1 MFDKIFFLL
10 VIAMILSI
18 IFTILAF
25 TQEKKL
31 NVGIQMIKLKSG
43 DEEIPAFLAIPKVE
57 GKFPAIVLIH
67 EWWGLT
73 DWEKENAIRFASKG
87 YVSIAVDLYRG
98 KIAKTPEEARSY
110 MQSLSTDKVV
120 RDVKSAVEYLKS
132 RDDVLPDKIGII
144 GWCMGGGF
152 ALRSLIE
159 IPDFT
164 AGVICYGRLVEDEK
178 QLEKINAPILGIFA
192 EKDRGIPPEAVK
204 NFEER
209 MKKLGKKIEVK
220 IYPDVN
226 HAFMNPNNKSNYDE
240 ISTKNAWDLIDKFFK
255 ANLKPKK

>member
-1 MFDKIFFLL
+1 MVDRIFLL
-10 VIAMILSI
+10 LIIAMILSI

-31 NVGIQMIKLKSG
+31 NVGIQFIKLKSG
-43 DEEIPAFLAIPKVE
+43 DEEISAFLAIPKAA
-57 GKFPAIVLIH
+57 GKFPAVVLIH

-98 KIAKTPEEARSY
+98 KLAKTPDEARTYSR
-110 MQSLSTDKVV
+110 SLSTDVV
-120 RDVKSAVEYLKS
+120 IRDIKSAVEYLKS
-132 RDDVLPDKIGII
+132 RNDLLPDKIGII

-159 IPDFT
+159 IPDFS

-178 QLEKINAPILGIFA
+178 QLERINAPILGIFA
-192 EKDRGIPPEAVK
+192 EKDRGIPPETVK
-204 NFEER
+204 NFEEK
-209 MKKLGKKIEVK
+209 MKKLGKKIKVK
-220 IYPDVN
+220 IYRDAN
-226 HAFMNPNNKSNYDE
+226 HAFMNPNNKANYDE
-240 ISTKNAWDLIDKFFK
+240 VSTKSAWDLIDKFFK
-255 ANLKPKK
+255 ENLKPKD

>member
-1 MFDKIFFLL
+1 MIDRIFLL
-10 VIAMILSI
+10 LIIAMILSV

-31 NVGIQMIKLKSG
+31 NVGIQLIKLKSG
-43 DEEIPAFLAIPKVE
+43 DEEIPAFLAIPKAD

-98 KIAKTPEEARSY
+98 KLAKTPDEARTY
-110 MQSLSTDKVV
+110 MQSLSTDVV
-120 RDVKSAVEYLKS
+120 LRDIKSAVEYLKS
-132 RDDVLPDKIGII
+132 RDDVLSDKIGII

-159 IPDFT
+159 IQDFS

-178 QLEKINAPILGIFA
+178 QLERINAPILGIFA

-204 NFEER
+204 NFEEK
-209 MKKLGKKIEVK
+209 MKKLGKKIKVK
-220 IYPDVN
+220 IYRDVN
-226 HAFMNPNNKSNYDE
+226 HAFMNPNNKANYDE
-240 ISTKNAWDLIDKFFK
+240 VSTKSAWDLIDKFFK
-255 ANLKPKK
+255 ENLKPKD

>member
-1 MFDKIFFLL
+1 MFDKIFLLL

-31 NVGIQMIKLKSG
+31 NVGIQMVKFKSG
-43 DEEIPAFLAIPKVE
+43 DEEISAFLAVPKAE

-87 YVSIAVDLYRG
+87 YIALSVDLYRG
-98 KIAKTPEEARSY
+98 KLAKTPDEARSY
-110 MQSLSTDKVV
+110 MQSLSPDVVV
-120 RDVKSAVEYLKS
+120 RDIKSAVSYLKS
-132 RDDVLPDKIGII
+132 IDNVRPDKIGII

-159 IPDFT
+159 IPDFS
-164 AGVICYGRLVEDEK
+164 AGVICYGRLIEDEK
-178 QLEKINAPILGIFA
+178 QLEKIQAPILGIFA
-192 EKDRGIPPEAVK
+192 EKDRGIPPDAVK
-204 NFEER
+204 NFEEK
-209 MKKLGKKIEVK
+209 MKKLGKKIEIK
-220 IYPDVN
+220 IYPNVS
-226 HAFMNPNNKSNYDE
+226 HAFMNPNNKNNYDE

-255 ANLKPKK
+255 KNLNPEK

>member
-1 MFDKIFFLL
+1 MLDKIFLL
-10 VIAMILSI
+10 LIIAMILSI

-31 NVGIQMIKLKSG
+31 SVGIQMIKLRSG
-43 DEEIPAFLAIPKVE
+43 DEDIPAFLAVPKIE

-73 DWEKENAIRFASKG
+73 NWEKENAIRFAGKG
-87 YVSIAVDLYRG
+87 YIAIAVDLYRG
-98 KIAKTPEEARSY
+98 KLAKTPEEARSY
-110 MQSLSTDKVV
+110 MQSLSTDVVV
-120 RDVKSAVEYLKS
+120 RDIKSAVEYLKS
-132 RDDVLPDKIGII
+132 RNDVQPDKIGII

-159 IPDFT
+159 IPDFS

-192 EKDRGIPPEAVK
+192 EKDRGIPPETVRK
-204 NFEER
+204 FEEK
-209 MKKLGKKIEVK
+209 MKKMGKKIEVK

-226 HAFMNPNNKSNYDE
+226 HAFMNPNNKNNYDE

-255 ANLKPKK
+255 KNLAEK

>member
-1 MFDKIFFLL
+1 MFDKIFLLL
-10 VIAMILSI
+10 VIAMILSV

-31 NVGIQMIKLKSG
+31 NVETRMVKFKSG
-43 DEEIPAFLAIPKVE
+43 DEEVSAFLAVPKIK
-57 GKFPAIVLIH
+57 GKFPAIILIH

-73 DWEKENAIRFASKG
+73 DWEKENATRFASQG
-87 YVSIAVDLYRG
+87 YVAIAVDLYRG
-98 KIAKTPEEARSY
+98 KLAKTPEEARSY
-110 MQSLSTDKVV
+110 MQSLSLNTVI
-120 RDVKSAVEYLKS
+120 RDIKSTLEYLKS
-132 RDDVLPDKIGII
+132 RNDVIPDKVGII

-159 IPDFT
+159 IPDLA
-164 AGVICYGRLVEDEK
+164 AGVICYGRLVEDEQ

-192 EKDRGIPPEAVK
+192 EKDRGIPTDAVK
-204 NFEER
+204 NFEEK

-226 HAFMNPNNKSNYDE
+226 HAFMNPNNKNNYDE

-255 ANLKPKK
+255 KNLKNDK